1 VSRRAVL
8 LFAALGV
15 IWGVP
20 YLLIKVAVREITPAT
35 LVFLRCGI
43 GAAILLPIAAARREL
58 RPVLPHWRAVLAFA
72 AAEVAVPFLCL
83 PTAEKSLPSS
93 ITGLL
98 VAAVPLAGIPIA
110 WMLGR
115 PPRLGPTGVAGMLLG
130 FAGVGTLVGFDLSS
144 AELGPAALMV
154 LVVVGY
160 ALGPAIV
167 GRWLSGVPSL
177 GVVAASLTLNAT
189 AYAPAGI
196 LQLRTHMGWTPLV
209 AVATLGV
216 VCTGLAF
223 MVAFALIAEV
233 GPVRQTLV
241 TYLNP
246 AVAVVLGV
254 VFLGEAFTWATGA
267 GFVMILGGSWLV
279 LRRPGPSGRYGG
291 AAPLSVRAS

>member
-1 VSRRAVL
+1 ML

-43 GAAILLPIAAARREL
+43 GAAILLPVAAARHQL

-130 FAGVGTLVGFDLSS
+130 FAGVGTLVGFDLSRS
-144 AELGPAALMV
+144 ELGPAALMV

-177 GVVAASLTLNAT
+177 GVIAASLTLNAA

-196 LQLRTHMGWTPLV
+196 LQLRTHLGWAPLV
-209 AVATLGV
+209 AVVALGV

-254 VFLGEAFTWATGA
+254 VFLGEAFTRATGA

-279 LRRPGPSGRYGG
+279 LRRPGPSGRHGA

>member
-1 VSRRAVL
+1 ML

-115 PPRLGPTGVAGMLLG
+115 PPLLGPTGVAGMLLG